1 MAPGARQPIRSQV
14 RTQPELMPP
23 APTGHIIRRTS
34 GAWALRFRAYGQRR
48 YVTLG
53 TGSEGWTRR
62 TAHTELQNILADVRR
77 GIWCP
82 VEPEPAH
89 PRQIDRVFGEF
100 AAKWFEASRYEWQPN
115 TACDYEW
122 QLRGHL
128 LPFFENHRL
137 SQISIAEVDRYRG
150 EKVRQSARRA
160 EALAEWHT
168 RVDETNDPAARREL
182 ARERPPRALSATSIN
197 KTITRLAQILEVALE
212 YGLIDRNPARGRRRR
227 LKASKPSPVWLD
239 RAEHIEALLDAAS
252 VLDQYAKVK
261 GGRGQKGGL
270 VYRRALLA
278 TFVFAGLR
286 IGELTALRWRDVDL
300 SENRLIVRDSKTDA
314 GNRQIDLLPVLRDE
328 LTAHKAQAPDTAP
341 GAFVFPSSKGTK
353 MTQENIRNRILRI
366 AVEKADEKLTSL
378 GDVPLPEGLTPHK
391 LRHTYASILVAL
403 GVDPGSVIDQLGH
416 TDPGFTLRVY
426 RHGMRRHL
434 AARQRLR
441 TLVGDLRRPV
451 CSSCPYLDL
460 PLPAR

>member
-1 MAPGARQPIRSQV
+1 
-14 RTQPELMPP
+14 
-23 APTGHIIRRTS
+23 
-34 GAWALRFRAYGQRR
+34 
-48 YVTLG
+48 
-53 TGSEGWTRR
+53 
-62 TAHTELQNILADVRR
+62 
-77 GIWCP
+77 
-82 VEPEPAH
+82 
-89 PRQIDRVFGEF
+89 
-100 AAKWFEASRYEWQPN
+100 
-115 TACDYEW
+115 
-122 QLRGHL
+122 
-128 LPFFENHRL
+128 
-137 SQISIAEVDRYRG
+137 VDRYRG

-227 LKASKPSPVWLD
+227 LKATRPSPVWLD

-252 VLDQYAKVK
+252 ELDQYAKVK

-286 IGELTALRWRDVDL
+286 VGELTALRWRDVDL

-353 MTQENIRNRILRI
+353 MTQENIRNRVLRI

-391 LRHTYASILVAL
+391 LRHTYTSILVAL
-403 GVDPGSVIDQLGH
+403 GVDLGSVIDQLGH

-434 AARQRLR
+434 TARQRLR
-441 TLVGDLRRPV
+441 TLVGYQPPPV
-451 CSSCPYLDL
+451 CASCPPPDL
-460 PLPAR
+460 PLPWAMNPPLWP

>member
-1 MAPGARQPIRSQV
+1 MIAYALEQPSLRYGVVGLPLVRRGRAEDVAGARQPARSQV

-23 APTGHIIRRTS
+23 APTGHIIRRPS
-34 GAWALRFRAYGQRR
+34 GAWALRFRAYGERR

-53 TGSEGWTRR
+53 TSSEGWTRR
-62 TAHTELQNILADVRR
+62 TAHTELQNILADVRQ

-82 VEPEPAH
+82 VEPEPAR

-100 AAKWFEASRYEWQPN
+100 ATKWFEASRYEWQPN
-115 TACDYEW
+115 TACGYEW

-137 SQISIAEVDRYRG
+137 SQITIAEVDRYRA

-160 EALAEWHT
+160 EALADWRK
-168 RVDETNDPAARREL
+168 RVDEAKDLDARREL

-252 VLDQYAKVK
+252 ELDRHARLK

-300 SENRLIVRDSKTDA
+300 SENRLTVRDIQDRCGHAADRPAAS
-314 GNRQIDLLPVLRDE
+314 
-328 LTAHKAQAPDTAP
+328 AP
-341 GAFVFPSSKGTK
+341 
-353 MTQENIRNRILRI
+353 
-366 AVEKADEKLTSL
+366 
-378 GDVPLPEGLTPHK
+378 
-391 LRHTYASILVAL
+391 
-403 GVDPGSVIDQLGH
+403 
-416 TDPGFTLRVY
+416 
-426 RHGMRRHL
+426 
-434 AARQRLR
+434 
-441 TLVGDLRRPV
+441 
-451 CSSCPYLDL
+451 
-460 PLPAR
+460 